1 MIKYSVVTPVFNRS
15 DCVER
20 CLESVTRNLRERDD
34 IEHIVV
40 DDGSTDSSAMIMR
53 KYQKEHSHVR
63 CIFFPHNRGTNAA
76 RNAAIA
82 SAKGK
87 FCIILDSDDY
97 WDENALAT
105 IDKTV
110 SAYPD
115 IRHFCFA
122 PDDMLQTYAKNP
134 LLAGKPEC
142 ILSFADF
149 LLGRVSGDFVHVMST
164 DIVRRHPF
172 DEELRIYEGVFFL
185 AFYKE
190 AKTILFVNKV
200 VSHRE
205 RGRND
210 SVSYDFLRTNRIV
223 VERTIKAEE
232 HLIRHFENDLRL
244 YNEGKDILY
253 NKKLKL
259 LENHLLLSE
268 YDDAGKLIKNIE
280 DDNNG
285 KALKKYKIIYRFRL
299 GYFYFVLIK
308 LFLFAKYRL
317 LKIHL
322 KY

>member
-110 SAYPD
+110 SAYPY

-190 AKTILFVNKV
+190 SKTILFVNKV

-205 RGRND
+205 RGRDD
-210 SVSYDFLRTNRIV
+210 SVSYDFLRTNRKV

-232 HLIRHFENDLRL
+232 LLVEGYTADMDKTEEGIACLYQHYLTLLDNYNLLCEYEKAKATISNIEKLGGYVVPYTMKWICSMHL
-244 YNEGKDILY
+244 
-253 NKKLKL
+253 
-259 LENHLLLSE
+259 
-268 YDDAGKLIKNIE
+268 GKL
-280 DDNNG
+280 
-285 KALKKYKIIYRFRL
+285 
-299 GYFYFVLIK
+299 YFFMLK
-308 LFLFAKYRL
+308 LFLQIKYNVLRFNV
-317 LKIHL
+317 K
-322 KY
+322 